1 MNKYIGIAMNSET
14 ERNII
19 ASLINEYHLDRRKKY
34 LIHNG
39 LLCVDEKTTEDCQGC
54 TDYGE
59 YGVKYGPFGCKEC
72 GYTGKRV
79 CHRSAPILLNDGFIH
94 VKENPELIGDTSK

>member
-1 MNKYIGIAMNSET
+1 MNNET

-19 ASLINEYHLDRRKKY
+19 ISLVNKYHLDRRKKY

-39 LLCVDEKTTEDCQGC
+39 LLCIKEKITEDCQGC

-59 YGVKYGPFGCKEC
+59 YGVKYGPFGCEEC

-79 CHRSAPILLNDGFIH
+79 CRRFAPASIDGVYIRI
-94 VKENPELIGDTSK
+94 KQNPELIGEVNNG

>member
-1 MNKYIGIAMNSET
+1 MDKIKMSFQNET
-14 ERNII
+14 ERSTII
-19 ASLINEYHLDRRKKY
+19 SLVDKHHLDRRKKY

-39 LLCVDEKTTEDCQGC
+39 LLCVDEKTTEDCQNC

-59 YGVKYGPFGCKEC
+59 YGAKYGPFGCEEC

-79 CHRSAPILLNDGFIH
+79 CRRPTPVLLNDSFIYI
-94 VKENPELIGDTSK
+94 KKNPEVIREGK